1 MASTEELRRRTKDE
15 PTVEPTQNNDNNY
28 NNRGRRRERTAMA
41 RRGLRS
47 LAIAVLAP
55 LSLHVAAITFSHSS
69 HGASTKPPPPG
80 GFHRKPSGLAFFLG
94 YLTTSLIWDPIVFGM
109 GAVLAGPFVCLAML
123 WSLVGC
129 YRVFKEVNPIAADL
143 VKLCMIWAVV
153 VVSLNLKLFDG
164 LT

>member
-69 HGASTKPPPPG
+69 HGASTKPPPPWTLHAICVG
-80 GFHRKPSGLAFFLG
+80 PELPHGLLRLARVGRRAGSTGSPLVWPSSWAI
-94 YLTTSLIWDPIVFGM
+94 SP
-109 GAVLAGPFVCLAML
+109 
-123 WSLVGC
+123 
-129 YRVFKEVNPIAADL
+129 RV
-143 VKLCMIWAVV
+143 
-153 VVSLNLKLFDG
+153 
-164 LT
+164 